1 MEKLYKKKALDRKR
15 EGERKYITNALM
27 YFYYPNR
34 PNLVINAVLSG
45 LHSRENNLVIRAT
58 FDFLITHVEI
68 DSDFLDA
75 EERVRLV
82 EGALL
87 TLMLRDFA
95 SHKKF
100 FNWFLAHLD
109 ELDGNVP
116 KSDPAVVSCIEAYKR
131 ILKRFINEHNS
142 GKQRDSESDFSI
154 K

>member
-1 MEKLYKKKALDRKR
+1 M
-15 EGERKYITNALM
+15 GERKVLSNAFQ

-34 PNLVINAVLSG
+34 PNLVINAILSG
-45 LHSRENNLVIRAT
+45 LHSRENNLVIRST
-58 FDFLITHVEI
+58 FDFLISHLKI
-68 DSDFLDA
+68 DSDFIDV

-109 ELDGNVP
+109 DLDGNVP

-131 ILKRFINEHNS
+131 ILKRYENEHRS
-142 GKQRDSESDFSI
+142 GKQITD
-154 K
+154 